1 MTSKDLEYLPNHVAV
16 IMDGNGRWARE
27 RDMERTE
34 GHLEGLERVRGLVQH
49 CVKVG
54 VEFLTLFAF
63 SSENWQRPESE
74 VTYLLHLFVRA
85 IENEAN
91 QLEESGVRLAFIG
104 DLEAF
109 PNELREKIKSIEKS
123 FPPNPKLLLTIAA
136 NYGGRWDITQAA
148 QKVCESV
155 LSGGIRLE
163 QINVDTIA
171 KKMSLSDIP
180 EPDLLIRTGGE
191 KRLSNYLLWQLAY
204 TELYFTEKY
213 WPEFDVSAFEEAL
226 IAFSRRER
234 RFGKTHEQIHSKDV
248 ESLSQ

>member
-1 MTSKDLEYLPNHVAV
+1 MTSKDLEYLPNHVAI

-27 RDMERTE
+27 RDLERTE
-34 GHLEGLERVRGLVQH
+34 GHLEGLERVRELVEH

-63 SSENWQRPESE
+63 SSENWQRPASE

-91 QLEESGVRLAFIG
+91 QLKESGVRLAFIG

-109 PNELREKIKSIEKS
+109 PNELQEKIVLVEKNFS
-123 FPPNPKLLLTIAA
+123 SSPKLVLTIAA
-136 NYGGRWDITQAA
+136 NYGGRWDIMQAT

-155 LSGGIRLE
+155 AKGVIQPE
-163 QINVDTIA
+163 EVNIDTIA
-171 KKMSLSDIP
+171 SKMSLSETP

-213 WPEFDVSAFEEAL
+213 WPDFDVSAFEEAL

-234 RFGKTHEQIHSKDV
+234 RFGKTHEQIQSKDV
-248 ESLSQ
+248 QTLSS